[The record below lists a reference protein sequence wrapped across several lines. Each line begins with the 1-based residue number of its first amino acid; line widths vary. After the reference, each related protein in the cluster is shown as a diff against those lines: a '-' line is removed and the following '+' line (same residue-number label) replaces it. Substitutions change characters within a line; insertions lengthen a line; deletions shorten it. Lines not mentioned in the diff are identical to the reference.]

1 MSRVNLIAPLFALW
15 FVLLSAGGGAP
26 AAAADLITD
35 GDFESCRSG
44 KSLRRDSKGQ
54 DWYESRHDGKGRL
67 LLKLSTKNIGGN
79 KTHKAMIKG
88 DPDLNTYLSQWFAE
102 PQTGRFLVRY
112 DIYVREIFP
121 DDNRSAFF
129 FLGQIWNKTGGPNST
144 ASERFAFLGFE
155 NAGEE
160 GKMSLFARE
169 SDLKWSERTMVVSE
183 LDLQKW
189 YTISVDVDVQES
201 IYRVRVEGVSDWFE
215 LESVYYKDETPAE
228 LTHLSFASWN
238 DGAGTFYVDNVSA
251 VEK

>member
-1 MSRVNLIAPLFALW
+1 MSRVKLIAPLLAISFLM
-15 FVLLSAGGGAP
+15 LSAGGVCP
-26 AAAADLITD
+26 AAAAGLVKD
-35 GDFESCRSG
+35 GDFEACRSG

-54 DWYESRHDGKGRL
+54 DWYESRRDGKGHS
-67 LLKLSTKNIGGN
+67 LLKLSTKSIGGN
-79 KTHKAMIKG
+79 KTRKGMIEG
-88 DPDLNTYLSQWFAE
+88 NPDVNTYLSQRFTK
-102 PQTGRFLVRY
+102 PQFGRFLVRY

-129 FLGQIWNKTGGPNST
+129 FLGQIWDKKGGPNST

-155 NAGEE
+155 NADEE
-160 GKMSLFARE
+160 GKMKLFARE
-169 SDLKWSERTMVVSE
+169 SDSKWSERTIVVPD
-183 LDLQKW
+183 LDLRKW
-189 YTISVDVDVQES
+189 YTIAVDVDVEAS
-201 IYRVRVEGVSDWFE
+201 IYRVKVEGVSDWFE